1 MKKVMNLVQTR
12 WWWWFIHVS
21 EKKHFAGANTSF
33 FMVKHLCS
41 TLWEVSPNAGQF
53 KRGFCDLMPTKSLSS
68 SDVST
73 GDFWRL
79 GIFYQFIFLNVF
91 GWSLAQHLSFLFK
104 GFSSKTTRYVRPE
117 KNSIHPDMDRRNEVP
132 CRACLEPNESG
143 LPGVQSSDVQNPD
156 PQKVTSLWGGHVT
169 SNAIC
174 ICMYIYVKRIWSDL
188 IWYDI
193 WYDMIWYDMIWYD
206 MTYDMTWHMIWY
218 DMTYDMIWYDITYD
232 MTWHMIW
239 YDMTY
244 DMIWYDMI
252 WYDMT
257 YDMTWHM
264 IWYDMTYDMI
274 WYDMIWHDIWY
285 DMTYDMIWHDI
296 WYDMT
301 WHMIWYDMIWH
312 DIWYDMTYD
321 MIWHDIWYDMIWYDM
336 IWYDMIWHMIWY
348 DVDDYA
354 WNLPGWFGGT
364 CHNSPPQTTQHKVE
378 SSTHRRTVQWTITL

>member
-1 MKKVMNLVQTR
+1 MLVYDIFEWFWFGNAAMFGLVNTMTKANRLIFQPKIPDIFGR
-12 WWWWFIHVS
+12 PDRGSQQLSRKMLWALLFWSWWWYRAGFITFWRNKKTGYQRWKKSWIWFKPAGDDGSFIYQR
-21 EKKHFAGANTSF
+21 KKLFAGANTSF

-174 ICMYIYVKRIWSDL
+174 ICMYIYVKRIWSDM

-193 WYDMIWYDMIWYD
+193 WYDMIWCRWLCLEFSRLVWWY
-206 MTYDMTWHMIWY
+206 M
-218 DMTYDMIWYDITYD
+218 
-232 MTWHMIW
+232 
-239 YDMTY
+239 
-244 DMIWYDMI
+244 
-252 WYDMT
+252 
-257 YDMTWHM
+257 
-264 IWYDMTYDMI
+264 
-274 WYDMIWHDIWY
+274 
-285 DMTYDMIWHDI
+285 
-296 WYDMT
+296 
-301 WHMIWYDMIWH
+301 
-312 DIWYDMTYD
+312 
-321 MIWHDIWYDMIWYDM
+321 
-336 IWYDMIWHMIWY
+336 
-348 DVDDYA
+348 
-354 WNLPGWFGGT
+354 
-364 CHNSPPQTTQHKVE
+364 PQFTTRNN
-378 SSTHRRTVQWTITL
+378 TA